1 MKFTQDY
8 RTTNPGLHN
17 LYVGYA
23 LETLEVCERF
33 LEELNGHS
41 RISSGV
47 IAGDIYRHIRKNCE
61 TEAAWFEAAAIR
73 YARIDEAP
81 YKSDVVEDFTSVS

>member
-1 MKFTQDY
+1 MKFIEDH

-17 LYVGYA
+17 LHVGYA

-41 RISSGV
+41 RISSSL
-47 IAGDIYRHIRKNCE
+47 ICGDIYRHIREECE
-61 TEAAWFEAAAIR
+61 RSAAWFEAAAIR

-81 YKSDVVEDFTSVS
+81 YKTDVVEDFTSVS